1 MRGSGG
7 LRGSHYC
14 PCPSYH
20 YKVVERL
27 DITCKHLLAV
37 RLAVAMQSR
46 ANVKTLPVFWYGAI
60 FISLKSG
67 VDTST

>member
-14 PCPSYH
+14 PCPSYL

-27 DITCKHLLAV
+27 DISCNHLLAV
-37 RLAVAMQSR
+37 RLAVAMQLR
-46 ANVKTLPVFWYGAI
+46 ANVETLPIIYYGAI

-67 VDTST
+67 VDIST